1 MGANTAQK
9 ARLLDLTTGMLE
21 LTRDEKRDIEQ
32 VCSMLQIIKDDPDFA
47 KRLLAKNGEPVTELL
62 LEPVGTIAVSAT
74 AERFVAKDKFMIDT
88 GRKALVKI
96 SYLGDNFTEWFLGKT
111 ERPFAEST
119 LRYSNLRKDSLDVPI
134 VSELGGEE
142 KAETTLAEIYTLMEL
157 QRDGRV
163 GVLLNNGYANIFYV
177 RGGVLVLRAVSV
189 LWGGDGWN
197 LIAYPLGNPRGWDAG
212 RQVFSRNS

>member
-111 ERPFAEST
+111 EGPFAGST